1 MAQESIDRFL
11 AKYDPA
17 IEKEGRAARRVLRK
31 AMPTAFE
38 LVYDNYNAL
47 VFAFGASERAG
58 DILMSIAL
66 YPRWVTLFFLHGATL
81 DDPESLLEGSG
92 KTIRGVP
99 DRRREGPREAA
110 GARAHRSGDR
120 EGEDAPSQER
130 QGADDHQVGVAEEAP
145 ARHKAEAM
153 KSVNKSVR
161 V

>member
-47 VFAFGASERAG
+47 VFAFAASERAG

-92 KTIRGVP
+92 KTIRGV
-99 DRRREGPREAA
+99 RLTG
-110 GARAHRSGDR
+110 GAKDLAKPPVRALIGQAIAKAKTPLPKSG
-120 EGEDAPSQER
+120 
-130 QGADDHQVGVAEEAP
+130 
-145 ARHKAEAM
+145 KAQTII
-153 KSVNKSVR
+153 KSVSPKKRPR
-161 V
+161 VTKPKR